1 MGGES
6 FSPPHI
12 FRPWGGN
19 HPPMISTHAG
29 GIFRFPPH
37 IMGGESK
44 TQNVL
49 DGGELI
55 LDPTP
60 PHLETSWGGK
70 SLTPPH
76 ISLLPP
82 IYEGGIAKIWGGV
95 AKFCLLPP
103 IILGGESKTQNV
115 LDGGELILNPTPPH
129 ILRPWGGNILLPP
142 HILRPWGGNPKV
154 TPPHRMGGECHLWR
168 DRGQGSEFR

>member
-1 MGGES
+1 MAFPPHNGGGIVFSPPYFQTLGGES
-6 FSPPHI
+6 PPHDFDPCGGNFPVPPPYHGGGIQNSKRPRWGGVDFGPNSPPS
-12 FRPWGGN
+12 RDL
-19 HPPMISTHAG
+19 M
-29 GIFRFPPH
+29 
-37 IMGGESK
+37 
-44 TQNVL
+44 
-49 DGGELI
+49 
-55 LDPTP
+55 
-60 PHLETSWGGK
+60 GGK

-142 HILRPWGGNPKV
+142 I
-154 TPPHRMGGECHLWR
+154 
-168 DRGQGSEFR
+168 F